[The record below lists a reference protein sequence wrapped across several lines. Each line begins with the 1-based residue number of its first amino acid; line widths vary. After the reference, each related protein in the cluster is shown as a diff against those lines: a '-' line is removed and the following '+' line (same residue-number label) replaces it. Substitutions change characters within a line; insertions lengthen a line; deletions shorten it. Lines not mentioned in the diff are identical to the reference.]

1 MSHFNV
7 WLNLRELL
15 EVVNAETDLKGLDA
29 RTQRLLEWIV
39 TNYSADRPTFVQH
52 IVMKSD
58 VASPATVHK
67 GLAILER
74 EGLISVTVD
83 SEDSRRRIVA
93 PTDRA
98 KKLMAKLSQKVR
110 TWAQTLQH

>member
-1 MSHFNV
+1 MSHFNA
-7 WLNLRELL
+7 WLNLQALL
-15 EVVNAETDLKGLDA
+15 EVIQSESDFKGLDV
-29 RTQRLLEWIV
+29 RSQRLLEWIV
-39 TNYSADRPTFVQH
+39 TNYSAQQPIFVQH
-52 IVMKSD
+52 VVMKSG
-58 VASPATVHK
+58 VASPATIHK

-98 KKLMAKLSQKVR
+98 RKLLAKLSQKVKV
-110 TWAQTLQH
+110 WAETLQH

>member
-1 MSHFNV
+1 MSHLNA
-7 WLNLRELL
+7 WLNLRKLL
-15 EVVNAETDLKGLDA
+15 EVINAETDLKGLDS

-58 VASPATVHK
+58 VASPATIHK

-74 EGLISVTVD
+74 EGLISVMVD
-83 SEDSRRRIVA
+83 EADSRRRIVT
-93 PTDRA
+93 PTPRA
-98 KKLMAKLSQKVR
+98 KKLLAKLSERVQV
-110 TWAQTLQH
+110 WAQTIQH

>member
-1 MSHFNV
+1 MPHFNA

-15 EVVNAETDLKGLDA
+15 EAINTETDLKDLDS

-39 TNYSADRPTFVQH
+39 TNYSADRPIFVQH

-58 VASPATVHK
+58 VASPATIHK

-74 EGLISVTVD
+74 EGLISVKVD
-83 SEDSRRRIVA
+83 SADSRRRIVA

-98 KKLMAKLSQKVR
+98 RKLMANLSQKVKV
-110 TWAQTLQH
+110 WAETIQH

>member
-1 MSHFNV
+1 MPHFNA

-15 EVVNAETDLKGLDA
+15 EVVNSETDLKDLDS

-39 TNYSADRPTFVQH
+39 TNYSPDRPTFVQH

-58 VASPATVHK
+58 VASPATIHK

-74 EGLISVTVD
+74 EGLISMKID
-83 SEDSRRRIVA
+83 SEDTRRRIVA
-93 PTDRA
+93 PTERA
-98 KKLMAKLSQKVR
+98 KKLMSRLSQKVKV
-110 TWAQTLQH
+110 WAESLPN